1 MAAPRRCAAVTLV
14 AFQRALCDLVASPA
28 LVRRLWDEPE
38 AVLADYELSVR
49 ERARLEA
56 VARQPGMATS
66 CALYRMNRVTPLY
79 TYLRLTCHA
88 LGSDLRRELDLFW
101 ELQPAHAQFAQEV
114 ARFGAFVR
122 SRVRDGALPPLVEE
136 VLDLE
141 LAVNELR
148 YGRGDSAGE
157 AVTASGGLTLR
168 EDARVVRLSR
178 EPLALLAAL
187 DRREP
192 VEDVPVALH
201 YVLVVNGD
209 DGLDVLPLAPE
220 LGEPLFAIARGDA
233 PSISAETVA
242 MLCEAGFL
250 VDPATSTSVTA
261 SV

>member
-1 MAAPRRCAAVTLV
+1 MTLV
-14 AFQRALCDLVASPA
+14 AFQRALSDLVASPG

-38 AVLADYELSVR
+38 VVLADYELSAR

-88 LGSDLRRELDLFW
+88 LGDALRRELDLFW
-101 ELQPAHAQFAQEV
+101 DLQPAHVQFEREV
-114 ARFGAFVR
+114 TRFGVFLR
-122 SRVRDGALPPLVEE
+122 SRVRAGALQPLVEE

-148 YGRGDSAGE
+148 YRKGHAGRE
-157 AVTASGGLTLR
+157 AATAVGAFSLQ
-168 EDARVVRLSR
+168 EDARVARLSR
-178 EPLALLAAL
+178 EPLALLGAL

-192 VEDVPVALH
+192 IEDVPAGEH
-201 YVLVVNGD
+201 YVLVLNGD

-220 LGEPLFAIARGDA
+220 LGAPLFAIARGDGD
-233 PSISAETVA
+233 SIPAETVA
-242 MLCEAGFL
+242 MLLEAGLL
-250 VDPATSTSVTA
+250 VDAPT
-261 SV
+261 